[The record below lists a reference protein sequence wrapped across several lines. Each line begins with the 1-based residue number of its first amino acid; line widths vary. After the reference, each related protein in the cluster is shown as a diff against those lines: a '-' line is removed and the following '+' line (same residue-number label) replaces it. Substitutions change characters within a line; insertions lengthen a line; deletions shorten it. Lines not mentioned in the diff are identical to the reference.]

1 MPVAMTRDSDWTAEA
16 FLATD
21 QAAFGDAWRYEFVD
35 GHIVAHAAPAPD
47 HGAIIAGL
55 ATVLGRLLAGRPGGC
70 RPEIGSGA
78 VPKSAQR
85 NNARIPEVMVRCG
98 QHPRVVF
105 DVVSPHEIRDWRGRD
120 LTRKHLQAIEGVQEI
135 VELSQVDFAVHVY
148 RLAGGSAWT
157 FEAVDGADGVL
168 RLDSLGADLPL
179 AEIYAFTDLPTADPA
194 SAAEA

>member
-1 MPVAMTRDSDWTAEA
+1 MPVAMSRDCDWTAEA

-21 QAAFGDAWRYEFVD
+21 QAVIGDAWRYELVD
-35 GHIVAHAAPAPD
+35 GRIVAHAAPAPD

-55 ATVLGRLLAGRPGGC
+55 ASVLGRLLAGLPGGC

-85 NNARIPEVMVRCG
+85 NNARIPDAMVRCG

-105 DVVSPHEIRDWRGRD
+105 DVVSPHEMRDWRGHDQKR
-120 LTRKHLQAIEGVQEI
+120 RHLQAIEGVQEI
-135 VELSQVDFAVHVY
+135 AELSQDDYAIDIY
-148 RLAGGSAWT
+148 RLASGGAWT
-157 FEAVDGADGVL
+157 FEAVDEADGVL

-179 AEIYAFTDLPTADPA
+179 SDIYAFAEFPAAAQA
-194 SAAEA
+194 SAAET